1 MKKISRPQAYRMRRI
16 MEMIRKA
23 PREGTLPSAS
33 TFARELEVS
42 WHTII
47 RDLNTLRDDEG
58 APIVYDASRKGYY
71 LEDANWRLPPVT
83 LNQREVFAFSVASR
97 MLQPFRGT
105 PLEMDLQSLFNKIA
119 RSLEGKVTFSADAL
133 TDHVSIL
140 EEDYVP
146 LNRDRWVELA
156 GVIDREE
163 TVTMRY
169 RNFSGR
175 EKSYIVAPVHL
186 VAYHGNWYTLAFA
199 IGRERPVTFALSRIL
214 EIGPSCQQVPVSRP
228 FDARS
233 FLAEAFGITG
243 GDKEIKVQLR
253 FSPAVA
259 TYIAERAWHP
269 SQQIKRR
276 RDGCIDLYMK
286 TRGWKELVR
295 WVLSWQPDVEV
306 VRPTSLRARVRE
318 KMQAGLRQRD

>member
-1 MKKISRPQAYRMRRI
+1 MKNISRPQAYRMRRI

-23 PREGTLPSAS
+23 PPEGRLPSAS
-33 TFARELEVS
+33 MFARELEVS

-58 APIVYDASRKGYY
+58 APILYDASRKGYY
-71 LEDANWRLPPVT
+71 LEDVDWRLPPVT
-83 LNQREVFAFSVASR
+83 LSQREVFAFSVASR

-119 RSLEGKVTFSADAL
+119 KSLEGKVTLSADAL
-133 TDHVSIL
+133 TEHVTIL

-156 GVIDREE
+156 GFIDREE
-163 TVTMRY
+163 TVSMRY
-169 RNFSGR
+169 RNFAGR
-175 EKSYIVAPVHL
+175 VKTYMVAPVHL
-186 VAYHGNWYTLAFA
+186 VAYHGNWYVLAFTA
-199 IGRERPVTFALSRIL
+199 GRERPATFALSRML
-214 EIGPSCQQVPVSRP
+214 EVSPSREQVPVPRP
-228 FDARS
+228 FVARD
-233 FLAEAFGITG
+233 FLSEAFGITG
-243 GDKEIKVQLR
+243 GKNEINVHLR
-253 FSPAVA
+253 FSPSVA
-259 TYIAERAWHP
+259 TYIAERTWHP
-269 SQQIKRR
+269 SQLIKRR

-306 VRPTSLRARVRE
+306 IRPPSLRARVHE
-318 KMQAGLRQRD
+318 KLQAGLR